1 MLVKTHISQHTNHGF
16 VSLYDGDRLVKVT
29 TYKMVSDDP
38 QVVAKVMD
46 KEVAILRKLT
56 GAIVVAHRRSCDR
69 LHTPYM
75 IGASCN
81 LNLDPF
87 VIARKEEVA
96 LIEAASKRSE
106 KLRYV

>member
-1 MLVKTHISQHTNHGF
+1 DT
-16 VSLYDGDRLVKVT
+16 
-29 TYKMVSDDP
+29 
-38 QVVAKVMD
+38 
-46 KEVAILRKLT
+46 LT
-56 GAIVVAHRRSCDR
+56 GAIVVAHRRTCDR
-69 LHTPYM
+69 LHIT
-75 IGASCN
+75 IGVSCN